1 MTSIRF
7 AFASLLFVSLFLVIN
22 PLLTSLATSY
32 FSKELKKDVELDYL
46 AYVNA
51 LDAARPGLD
60 DAQWQALF
68 GILVRFM
75 LDRYIS

>member
-68 GILVRFM
+68 GTLVRFM